1 MRRRIRQL
9 LREYEVRPGEKV
21 IWDKDGTTT
30 VLDADGAIRLI
41 KWDQNNIKNTL
52 ESVQDAFENV
62 KGDKEEEIGFIKKA
76 YDKLKRIGLISGGV
90 IGLLFAMA
98 LYGSNIDK
106 EDLVKEFPTEKNIIL
121 KIEPKEIETIDVEDI
136 SVPIKIER
144 KNLNTFLKDLAM
156 RESSGKWDTINQ
168 LGYIGLYQFGDI
180 ALKDVGLDDKITTT
194 KFKEN
199 PNIFPPEM
207 QTKAMI
213 DLLKNNKHYTRRVY
227 NKIGEVYNGIE
238 VTESGILAASHLVGA
253 KSVRKYLKSSG
264 KINEKDGNGISVKD
278 YMEKFSG
285 YDLSDLG

>member
-21 IWDKDGTTT
+21 IWDKDGSTTI
-30 VLDADGAIRLI
+30 LDADGAIRLI
-41 KWDQNNIKNTL
+41 KWDENNIKNTL
-52 ESVQDAFENV
+52 ESVQDAFDNV

-106 EDLVKEFPTEKNIIL
+106 DDLVKEFPTEKNIIL
-121 KIEPKEIETIDVEDI
+121 KIEPKEIETIDIEDLNI
-136 SVPIKIER
+136 PIKIQR
-144 KNLNTFLKDLAM
+144 KNLDTFLKDLAM

-180 ALKDVGLDDKITTT
+180 ALKDVGLDDKVTTA

-207 QTKAMI
+207 QTKAMV

-227 NKIGEVYNGIE
+227 NKIGETYNGIE

-253 KSVRKYLKSSG
+253 KSVRKYLKSGG

-278 YMEKFSG
+278 YMEKFAG
-285 YDLSDLG
+285 YDLSELS

>member
-9 LREYEVRPGEKV
+9 LREYKVSPGEKV

-30 VLDADGAIRLI
+30 ILDSDGAIRLV
-41 KWDQNNIKNTL
+41 KWDENNIKDTL
-52 ESVQDAFENV
+52 ESVQDAFDNV
-62 KGDKEEEIGFIKKA
+62 KGDKEEELGFIAKTYERLKKLGILSTA
-76 YDKLKRIGLISGGV
+76 VLGM
-90 IGLLFAMA
+90 LFAMA
-98 LYGSNIDK
+98 LYGSTVTT
-106 EDLVKEFPTEKNIIL
+106 EDLVKEFPNERNIIL
-121 KIEPKEIETIDVEDI
+121 KIEPVDIKTIEIDEVIPTI
-136 SVPIKIER
+136 IER
-144 KNLNTFLKDLAM
+144 KKLSTFLKDLAM

-180 ALKDVGLDDKITTT
+180 ALKDVGIDDKVTTK

-199 PNIFPPEM
+199 PDIFPPEM

-213 DLLKNNKHYTRRVY
+213 KLLKNNKHYTRRVY
-227 NKIGEVYNGIE
+227 DKIGQVYNSVE

-253 KSVRKYLKSSG
+253 KSVRKYLKSKG
-264 KINEKDGNGISVKD
+264 KINERDGNGISVKD

>member
-1 MRRRIRQL
+1 MRGRIRRL

-41 KWDQNNIKNTL
+41 KWDENNIKDTL
-52 ESVQDAFENV
+52 ESVQEAFENV
-62 KGDKEEEIGFIKKA
+62 KGDKEEEIGFIRKT
-76 YDKLKRIGLISGGV
+76 YDKLKKIGLISASV

-98 LYGSNIDK
+98 LYGSNITK
-106 EDLVKEFPTEKNIIL
+106 EDLSQEFPEEKNVII
-121 KIEPKEIETIDVEDI
+121 KIEPKEIKPIDVKDI
-136 SVPIKIER
+136 EVPIKIQR
-144 KNLNTFLKDLAM
+144 DNLDKFLKDLAM

-180 ALKDVGLDDKITTT
+180 ALKDIGIDDKVTTT

-199 PNIFPPEM
+199 PNIFPPQM
-207 QTKAMI
+207 QTQAMI
-213 DLLKNNKHYTRRVY
+213 KLLKNNKHYTRRVY
-227 NKIGEVYNGIE
+227 NKIGETYNGIE

-253 KSVRKYLKSSG
+253 KAVRRYLKSKG
-264 KINEKDGNGISVKD
+264 RINETDGNGVSVKD

-285 YDLSDLG
+285 YDLSELG

>member
-9 LREYEVRPGEKV
+9 LREYKVSPGEKV

-30 VLDADGAIRLI
+30 ILDADGAIRLV
-41 KWDQNNIKNTL
+41 KWDENNIKDTL
-52 ESVQDAFENV
+52 ESVQDAFDNV
-62 KGDKEEEIGFIKKA
+62 KGDKEEELGFIAKTYERLKKLGILSTA
-76 YDKLKRIGLISGGV
+76 VLGM
-90 IGLLFAMA
+90 LFAMA
-98 LYGSNIDK
+98 LYGSTVTT
-106 EDLVKEFPTEKNIIL
+106 EDLVKEFPNERNIIL
-121 KIEPKEIETIDVEDI
+121 KIEPVDIKTIEIDEVIPTI
-136 SVPIKIER
+136 IER
-144 KNLNTFLKDLAM
+144 KKLSTFLKDLAM

-180 ALKDVGLDDKITTT
+180 ALKDVGIDDKVTTK

-199 PNIFPPEM
+199 PDIFPPEM

-213 DLLKNNKHYTRRVY
+213 KLLKNNKHYTRRVY
-227 NKIGEVYNGIE
+227 DKIGQVYNSVE

-253 KSVRKYLKSSG
+253 KSVRKYLKSKG
-264 KINEKDGNGISVKD
+264 KINERDGNGISVKD

>member
-30 VLDADGAIRLI
+30 ILDADGAIRLI
-41 KWDQNNIKNTL
+41 KWDENNIKNTL

-121 KIEPKEIETIDVEDI
+121 KIEPKEIQTIDIEDI
-136 SVPIKIER
+136 STPLKIER

-180 ALKDVGLDDKITTT
+180 ALKDVGLDDKVTTT

-207 QTKAMI
+207 QTQAMI

-227 NKIGEVYNGIE
+227 NKIGETYNGIE

-253 KSVRKYLKSSG
+253 KSVRKYLKSGG

-278 YMEKFSG
+278 YMEKFAG